1 MASTFFALDVGE
13 HYLKIADIENRKNIL
28 EAKSIAFNQ
37 LQFNPYIT
45 AADDISKKTSEFLIK
60 MLNEAQIKSK
70 EVNIIIPD
78 SQSYTRIFE
87 MPLLT
92 DKELLSAIKYQADQ
106 FIPIP
111 IDKVNLDIHV
121 LKKDTKNKKA
131 LILLIAA
138 ANSVIDNVVTIVENA
153 GLLPISVENETSAT
167 LRLITDLHQIRP
179 FSKDGAAVFI
189 NFGNTSSSLYLF
201 DLNQSLPFQVH
212 NFAIGRDIFH
222 RDIQANYSL
231 SDKQIADLLEQ
242 IGFLD
247 NDATYNLTELLAS
260 PLNEFVSEIKRFLIS
275 SKDTINFEVKD
286 LYIFGE
292 GSKFAGIDTKLT
304 SLLNYPVKLFNI
316 SDFFMKNTVSD
327 FFKSDWSLLIP
338 VIGGALRS

>member
-1 MASTFFALDVGE
+1 MSDSIFCVDFGE
-13 HYLKIADIENRKNIL
+13 YYLKVAQVDHKKKIL
-28 EAKSIAFNQ
+28 EIKAAAFNEIP
-37 LQFNPYIT
+37 FNPYASSAEEVFKKSEELLVKLI
-45 AADDISKKTSEFLIK
+45 ADASIK
-60 MLNEAQIKSK
+60 HQD
-70 EVNIIIPD
+70 VNIIIPD

-189 NFGNTSSSLYLF
+189 NFGNTSSSLYL
-201 DLNQSLPFQVH
+201 
-212 NFAIGRDIFH
+212 
-222 RDIQANYSL
+222 
-231 SDKQIADLLEQ
+231 
-242 IGFLD
+242 
-247 NDATYNLTELLAS
+247 
-260 PLNEFVSEIKRFLIS
+260 
-275 SKDTINFEVKD
+275 
-286 LYIFGE
+286 
-292 GSKFAGIDTKLT
+292 
-304 SLLNYPVKLFNI
+304 
-316 SDFFMKNTVSD
+316 
-327 FFKSDWSLLIP
+327 
-338 VIGGALRS
+338 